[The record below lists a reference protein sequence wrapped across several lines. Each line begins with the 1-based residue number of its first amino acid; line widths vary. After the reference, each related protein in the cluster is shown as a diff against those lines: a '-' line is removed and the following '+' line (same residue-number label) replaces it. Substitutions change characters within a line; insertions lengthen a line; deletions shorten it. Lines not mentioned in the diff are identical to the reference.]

1 MLPPLLALPLGTP
14 PAAVEALAADFSQ
27 LLRSHAHVD
36 VNTGKRKV
44 DGTRAATRIGA
55 TATERWA
62 NERFRQVMLLVLE
75 FRLHWPDMS
84 LLTNDDVEV
93 IRAGIDNAL
102 YTAT

>member
-1 MLPPLLALPLGTP
+1 MLPPLLHLPL
-14 PAAVEALAADFSQ
+14 ADASAVDLLAADLSR
-27 LLRSHAHVD
+27 LLRADTADVD

-55 TATERWA
+55 TATEKWA
-62 NERFRQVMLLVLE
+62 NERFRQTMLLVLE